1 MFSAKY
7 LRPFGNTN
15 LLRISS
21 PKKLLEKLN
30 CKIGSEHL
38 GKEFETEK
46 VAEGGGGETT
56 LVTVVGPRGASV
68 RLRAHAAPLPRLL
81 GAACP
86 EVPFN
91 GLPLLTCSPHPPKLL
106 LKMSYCVFK

>member
-7 LRPFGNTN
+7 LRPFGNTY
-15 LLRISS
+15 LLRNSS

-38 GKEFETEK
+38 GKEFEIKK

-56 LVTVVGPRGASV
+56 LRSIVGPRRASV
-68 RLRAHAAPLPRLL
+68 RLRAHAVPLPCLL
-81 GAACP
+81 GTTCP

-91 GLPLLTCSPHPPKLL
+91 GMPLLTCFPPTLL
-106 LKMSYCVFK
+106 LKMSYFVFK